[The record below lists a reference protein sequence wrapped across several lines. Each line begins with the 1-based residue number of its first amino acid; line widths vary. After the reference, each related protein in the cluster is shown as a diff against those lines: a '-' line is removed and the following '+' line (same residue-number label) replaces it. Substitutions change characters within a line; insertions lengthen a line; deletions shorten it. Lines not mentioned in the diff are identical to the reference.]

1 MYYISQLILLVA
13 ISYNCTAQN
22 ILIFAS
28 SQSTSDLGTALNFLG
43 YTYTLVEEV
52 PLISSDFDGINVF
65 FDIVITAGQCGTY
78 YTDSIPVIK
87 EYMDKGGSVYWDFE
101 NPGFNTCNQEK
112 LDNFVNPYINL
123 PNITLGTGYKQT
135 GSCSMA
141 SSLPAF
147 KNCALT
153 SPNDISGTS
162 TPCGSITNFTGSIDP
177 NSILFY
183 DDTTAV
189 GAIYSGSDVL
199 IDYATYVLWG
209 DSNHDFNS
217 MGGVDVLDNIVRF
230 LYNSCCSNCPSSD
243 VCDVDTCV
251 CDVANECNGRE
262 CGIGACGSSCTNSC
276 NATEICSNNTCVCD
290 VANECNERECGI
302 GACGTA
308 CANTCN
314 TTEICSNNTCICDVA
329 NECNGIECGFG
340 ACGGSCTNSCNA
352 TEICSNN
359 ICVCDVAN
367 ECNGIECGIGAC
379 GNACPYTCNATEIC
393 SNNTCVCDV
402 ANECNGI
409 ECGTGTCGGSCAYT
423 CNTTEICSNNICVCD
438 VANECN
444 GRECGIGACGGPCA
458 SSCGPTEICS
468 NNICICDISN
478 ECNGRECGTGACGG
492 SCTNSC
498 GTNEICSNNT
508 CVCDVANECNG
519 RECGTGVCEGPC
531 PNTCSPSEV
540 CSSNT
545 CICDVTNECN
555 GVECGIGACGGSCPD
570 TCSPTEICSIN
581 TCICDVANECNGRE
595 CGIGACGNACPDT
608 CSAELLCS
616 GNMCTQSQMPTPP
629 NTPSTTTSITPS
641 PSMTGTP
648 SGTTTETLQTKPS
661 SKTPNIQQTQTQ
673 TPTPTNTMPLQ
684 LLGPI
689 NTILPTKQPSNV
701 PSFQFFNTPV
711 ASPTSASDLCFNSP
725 CSIGKEQTIVN
736 SNGEVSLVTDDGIEI
751 GNILFSNIEGIA
763 DITFAAFSD
772 MNSNE
777 PIGNSVVD
785 ITILDFA
792 GNSLT
797 RLTGS
802 VEICLTEEQ
811 TSKNVCLG
819 FYNTQ
824 TGEWECEDK
833 CLTKKNDRY
842 CGKTDHLTSFALLLN
857 GGGVNNGQCNTS
869 NDYTFAWISMG
880 MIILALFIIFGSVIL
895 IELRYQHRNY
905 RRRKVINTIERTLA
919 KRSSLL

>member
-28 SQSTSDLGTALNFLG
+28 SQSTSDLGTALNSLG

-65 FDIVITAGQCGTY
+65 FDIVLTVGQCGTY

-87 EYMDKGGSVYWDFE
+87 EYMDKGGSVYWDFD
-101 NPGFNTCNQEK
+101 NPGFNTCGQEK

-123 PNITLGTGYKQT
+123 PNITLGTGYIGT

-147 KNCALT
+147 KNCALA
-153 SPNDISGTS
+153 SPNDIFGTS
-162 TPCGSITNFTGSIDP
+162 TFCASTTNFTGSIDP
-177 NSILFY
+177 GSVLFY
-183 DDTTAV
+183 DDTAAV

-209 DSNHDFNS
+209 DSSHDFNS
-217 MGGVDVLDNIVRF
+217 VSGIDVLENIVRF
-230 LYNSCCSNCPSSD
+230 LYNSCCSTCPSSD

-276 NATEICSNNTCVCD
+276 NATEICSNNICVCD
-290 VANECNERECGI
+290 VANQCNGRECGI

-308 CANTCN
+308 CPSTCN

-329 NECNGIECGFG
+329 NECNGRECGIGACGSPCAYTCGLTEICSNNTCICDVANECNGVECGFG

-359 ICVCDVAN
+359 ICVCDVVN
-367 ECNGIECGIGAC
+367 ECNGRECGIG
-379 GNACPYTCNATEIC
+379 
-393 SNNTCVCDV
+393 V
-402 ANECNGI
+402 
-409 ECGTGTCGGSCAYT
+409 CGGSCT
-423 CNTTEICSNNICVCD
+423 NSCNATEICSNNICVCD

-444 GRECGIGACGGPCA
+444 GRECG
-458 SSCGPTEICS
+458 T
-468 NNICICDISN
+468 
-478 ECNGRECGTGACGG
+478 
-492 SCTNSC
+492 
-498 GTNEICSNNT
+498 
-508 CVCDVANECNG
+508 
-519 RECGTGVCEGPC
+519 
-531 PNTCSPSEV
+531 
-540 CSSNT
+540 
-545 CICDVTNECN
+545 
-555 GVECGIGACGGSCPD
+555 GACGGSCPD

-661 SKTPNIQQTQTQ
+661 SKTPNIQQTQT
-673 TPTPTNTMPLQ
+673 PTPTNTMPLQ

-711 ASPTSASDLCFNSP
+711 ASPTSASDLCFNNP

-919 KRSSLL
+919 ERSSLL